1 VSGVGAPSGAG
12 APLPFRVEV
21 IRSARR
27 ARTASARLVGGVLE
41 VRVPAGLEPA
51 EEARYV
57 SRLAH
62 RVARRE
68 RSALVDLPTR
78 SRLLA
83 ERHGLPVPTDV
94 RWVDNQRHR
103 WGSCSVDRGDIR
115 VSRRLAEFPPWV
127 LDYVLVHEL
136 AHLVE
141 ANHSPAFWSL
151 VDRYPLA
158 ERARGYLLAKG
169 PEDDPVV
176 AGAVGPVGGSPVEGA
191 AARGSP

>member
-1 VSGVGAPSGAG
+1 MSRDGPAAGPG
-12 APLPFRVEV
+12 APLPFQVEV

-27 ARTASARLVGGVLE
+27 ARTASARLVGEVLE

-51 EEARYV
+51 EEERYV
-57 SRLAH
+57 RRLAH

-68 RSALVDLPTR
+68 RSASVDLPGRGR
-78 SRLLA
+78 SLA
-83 ERHGLPVPTDV
+83 RRYGLPEPVDV

-103 WGSCSVDRGDIR
+103 WASCTVERGDIR
-115 VSRRLAEFPPWV
+115 VSRRLADFPPWV

-141 ANHSPAFWSL
+141 PNHSPAFWRL

-169 PEDDPVV
+169 PEDDPVAV
-176 AGAVGPVGGSPVEGA
+176 GDPAGGPGGAVDASRP
-191 AARGSP
+191 